1 MAQSKRVILRANDL
15 EKNYGSHNVL
25 SIKKLEIHPGTIY
38 GIVGT
43 IGSSKTTL
51 LNILAGI
58 EKQTSGTVLYENNS
72 YETNWLG
79 KVVANKDVFYTKK
92 TKLDN
97 PNTIVS
103 NYVTNLVGKKKKI
116 IQNRYFID
124 GGFNNLWNR
133 NIRDLSS
140 GELNW
145 LGLILA
151 CESDPRVLLIDDYGV
166 YFNDKMEKDF
176 RGKLA
181 TMNRTLG
188 TTIILSSPTDKN
200 LKYFASVLIYLDH
213 GHIWKI
219 RPGMSRNTNKKKYQP
234 NHNKINKRYKKN
246 QKNSKP

>member
-1 MAQSKRVILRANDL
+1 M
-15 EKNYGSHNVL
+15 
-25 SIKKLEIHPGTIY
+25 
-38 GIVGT
+38 
-43 IGSSKTTL
+43 
-51 LNILAGI
+51 
-58 EKQTSGTVLYENNS
+58 
-72 YETNWLG
+72 
-79 KVVANKDVFYTKK
+79 
-92 TKLDN
+92 
-97 PNTIVS
+97 
-103 NYVTNLVGKKKKI
+103 
-116 IQNRYFID
+116 
-124 GGFNNLWNR
+124 
-133 NIRDLSS
+133 
-140 GELNW
+140 
-145 LGLILA
+145 ILA

-219 RPGMSRNTNKKKYQP
+219 RPGISRNTNKKQYKQ

>member
-51 LNILAGI
+51 LNILAGF

-92 TKLDN
+92 TKLDF
-97 PNTIVS
+97 PNTTVS
-103 NYVTNLVGKKKKI
+103 NYVTNLVGKKKNI

-133 NIRDLSS
+133 NIRDLST

-219 RPGMSRNTNKKKYQP
+219 RPGMSRNTNKKKYKP